1 MSTACWFSTGAGAY
15 LQLPGRRQSSAC
27 IHPQPLR
34 SSTRG
39 PEEGSGFFT
48 KQHCCN
54 FHRNHESNHQ
64 ITTAVDQYLFRKA
77 RIKRPTTAVSKHILE
92 SSEIRLCENGHSW
105 HNHNQ
110 QWLASSHSLHPHPL
124 TLRHSHARHPL
135 LREHR
140 PKGSIQENLRRGKWT
155 NGPMHG
161 WIHEWMPVWIYGW
174 TDEWNQWINKINRG
188 KWNSS
193 IQKGD
198 LEAILGP
205 LRLRP
210 ILLRS
215 FGELLRQPWTNIKN
229 VQAHDTWAPFGDKGP
244 GRFQA
249 NQKVRS
255 ETPGLLVLW
264 LGYRDPF

>member
-1 MSTACWFSTGAGAY
+1 M
-15 LQLPGRRQSSAC
+15 
-27 IHPQPLR
+27 
-34 SSTRG
+34 
-39 PEEGSGFFT
+39 
-48 KQHCCN
+48 
-54 FHRNHESNHQ
+54 
-64 ITTAVDQYLFRKA
+64 
-77 RIKRPTTAVSKHILE
+77 LE
-92 SSEIRLCENGHSW
+92 SSEIRLCEYGHSW

-140 PKGSIQENLRRGKWT
+140 PKGSIEENLRRGMQWNEMSEWMKSMNEWMEWMNEQT
-155 NGPMHG
+155 KECMHG
-161 WIHEWMPVWIYGW
+161 WMKEW
-174 TDEWNQWINKINRG
+174 TDGRMHECMHEQTNEWINDWRDAWMYRYMDGRMNERTNEWLSHWINEINEMNQG

-229 VQAHDTWAPFGDKGP
+229 VQAHDTWHQSDKGCQVKEASFRP
-244 GRFQA
+244 S
-249 NQKVRS
+249 KCTVRNS
-255 ETPGLLVLW
+255 SLLVLW

>member
-1 MSTACWFSTGAGAY
+1 M
-15 LQLPGRRQSSAC
+15 
-27 IHPQPLR
+27 
-34 SSTRG
+34 
-39 PEEGSGFFT
+39 
-48 KQHCCN
+48 
-54 FHRNHESNHQ
+54 
-64 ITTAVDQYLFRKA
+64 
-77 RIKRPTTAVSKHILE
+77 LE

-155 NGPMHG
+155 KQMKWNEMKWTNGPRHG

-215 FGELLRQPWTNIKN
+215 FEELLRQPWTNIKN
-229 VQAHDTWAPFGDKGP
+229 VQAHDTWAPFGDKGCQV
-244 GRFQA
+244 QA
-249 NQKVRS
+249 GFRPIKRYGPKLQVCWFS
-255 ETPGLLVLW
+255 G
-264 LGYRDPF
+264 